1 MSRAIA
7 SAFAIHSLSL
17 LLAANAVASTQP
29 GDKPLSEI
37 LVPVEAH
44 GTVISADQ
52 GRNRWE
58 VVVCE
63 RIGNCTEVYLDRA
76 TGQELRREHLAKRRV
91 VTPPAH
97 PGQVEIQCGGA
108 LLLVADGAHR
118 TAAGVGTAEHQLG
131 HPLRVPG
138 RVGHRHQAPDQQIAP
153 RSRALVFHPSTPV
166 RDSKVPTIS
175 STLSSPWRGMPASRA
190 KLLKS
195 CDASC
200 EQMPPLTQ

>member
-76 TGQELRREHLAKRRV
+76 TGQELRRERENSLHLRLFGAAYAAPHFSFAVLHPAFPLILQKRRKD
-91 VTPPAH
+91 
-97 PGQVEIQCGGA
+97 C
-108 LLLVADGAHR
+108 
-118 TAAGVGTAEHQLG
+118 
-131 HPLRVPG
+131 PLRLLFRLKCALMRG
-138 RVGHRHQAPDQQIAP
+138 LRSLQHR
-153 RSRALVFHPSTPV
+153 
-166 RDSKVPTIS
+166 S
-175 STLSSPWRGMPASRA
+175 STLI
-190 KLLKS
+190 
-195 CDASC
+195 
-200 EQMPPLTQ
+200 

>member
-76 TGQELRREHLAKRRV
+76 TGQELRRERENDIERELAALCRKAARPRNSKNWSGCRY
-91 VTPPAH
+91 PR
-97 PGQVEIQCGGA
+97 QC
-108 LLLVADGAHR
+108 
-118 TAAGVGTAEHQLG
+118 
-131 HPLRVPG
+131 
-138 RVGHRHQAPDQQIAP
+138 
-153 RSRALVFHPSTPV
+153 SRKC
-166 RDSKVPTIS
+166 R
-175 STLSSPWRGMPASRA
+175 
-190 KLLKS
+190 
-195 CDASC
+195 
-200 EQMPPLTQ
+200 

>member
-44 GTVISADQ
+44 GTVNSADQ

-76 TGQELRREHLAKRRV
+76 TGQELRRERENDIERM
-91 VTPPAH
+91 PPRDAR
-97 PGQVEIQCGGA
+97 PLSAIALSLEQRGLGGITDVEFDNRQWDVDVRNAQGQRAELKV
-108 LLLVADGAHR
+108 DPM
-118 TAAGVGTAEHQLG
+118 TAEIT
-131 HPLRVPG
+131 RCRG
-138 RVGHRHQAPDQQIAP
+138 RACP
-153 RSRALVFHPSTPV
+153 
-166 RDSKVPTIS
+166 
-175 STLSSPWRGMPASRA
+175 
-190 KLLKS
+190 
-195 CDASC
+195 
-200 EQMPPLTQ
+200 